1 MPRLRVSSVGLI
13 LLIALVLLAGCAVR
27 EEITLEPD
35 GSGEATLTVDLHPIL
50 VAYVSDLAS
59 AMSGVEADAA
69 ELALFDVAQI
79 TAEIDERPGMELVRA
94 EQRGRGG
101 LTLVTRFTD
110 INAIFAREG
119 AQDVLRLERRGDE
132 RVLTMTL
139 GRDAVARFLEYA
151 PDESATM
158 IELLFPPPDGSV
170 TREEYREELAWALE
184 EYDRRAAV
192 ERALDEARIEVVVTP
207 RGRIVSQRG
216 GEVVDGSVRFTI
228 PVLELL
234 TLREERVYSLVFV
247 P

>member
-1 MPRLRVSSVGLI
+1 MPRLRLSSVGLI
-13 LLIALVLLAGCAVR
+13 LLVALVLLAGCSVR
-27 EEITLEPD
+27 EEISLQPD

-59 AMSGVEADAA
+59 AMTGVET
-69 ELALFDVAQI
+69 EHPVFDVTQI
-79 TAEIDERPGMELVRA
+79 AAEIDERPGIELVRA

-101 LTLVTRFTD
+101 LTLVTRFND

-119 AQDVLRLERRGDE
+119 AGDVLRFERRGDE

-151 PDESATM
+151 PEESASM
-158 IELLFPPPDGSV
+158 VELLFPPADGSV

-184 EYDRRAAV
+184 EYDRRPAV
-192 ERALDEARIEVVVTP
+192 ERALDEARIEVRVSP
-207 RGRIVSQRG
+207 QGRLVSQRG
-216 GEVVDGSVRFTI
+216 GEVVDGTVVFTI

-234 TLREERVYSLVFV
+234 TLRDERIYSLVFA